1 MENIPYVP
9 LGEFFQM
16 AAYRKDR
23 LSGIIETPDAAFWN
37 MVKK

>member
-1 MENIPYVP
+1 VP

-23 LSGIIETPDAAFWN
+23 LGAIPETPHTVFWN